1 MVLDIVDRELIEA
14 IARVGPPS
22 YGSRLLKIVRKRI
35 LILSLASLLVM
46 VSSGL
51 LVIMHV
57 GGREGL
63 VVGVILIIMGITDLP
78 LMYFLLTSRI
88 SNLTRV
94 FARILSSIAPPLWAL
109 VGFIGLSLVM
119 KTDSC
124 LVLVQGNGVVCMCQ
138 SRAGN
143 PRPTGRLALLA
154 CGTPRGFDY
163 ALAAGVF
170 LIVAGVLVS
179 LMTGSNAVG
188 VALAILGSAVMVASA
203 LRYYRRRGVR
213 IETCI
218 PDPLRP
224 GYAYWGQAILYA
236 IYSTYGLS
244 YEKVLA
250 RIRECES
257 LCSNV

>member
-1 MVLDIVDRELIEA
+1 MNWELTEA
-14 IARVGPPS
+14 VARVGPPS
-22 YGSRLLKIVRKRI
+22 YGSRLLKVVRKRI
-35 LILSLASLLVM
+35 LVLSLASLLVM

-51 LVIMHV
+51 LAIMHI

-63 VVGVILIIMGITDLP
+63 IVGVVLIVMGVTDLP

-109 VGFIGLSLVM
+109 VGFIGLSLIM
-119 KTDSC
+119 KIDSC

-138 SRAGN
+138 SGAGN

-154 CGTPRGFDY
+154 CGTPRGFVY
-163 ALAAGVF
+163 ALTAGIL
-170 LIVAGVLVS
+170 LIVAGVLAS
-179 LMTGSNAVG
+179 LITGSNAVG
-188 VALAILGSAVMVASA
+188 VALTILGSAVMAVPA
-203 LRYYRRRGVR
+203 LRYYRGRSVR

-224 GYAYWGQAILYA
+224 GYAYWGQAILYV
-236 IYSTYGLS
+236 IHSTYGLS

-257 LCSNV
+257 LCSSM

>member
-1 MVLDIVDRELIEA
+1 MNWELTEA
-14 IARVGPPS
+14 VARVGPPS
-22 YGSRLLKIVRKRI
+22 YGSRLLEVIRRRV
-35 LILSLASLLVM
+35 LMLSLASLLVM

-51 LVIMHV
+51 LVIMHI

-63 VVGVILIIMGITDLP
+63 VVGVILIIMGVTDLP

-94 FARILSSIAPPLWAL
+94 FARILSSIVPSLWAL

-119 KTDSC
+119 KTDGC

-143 PRPTGRLALLA
+143 PRPTDGLTLLT
-154 CGTPRGFDY
+154 CGTPRGFVY
-163 ALAAGVF
+163 ALTAGVL
-170 LIVAGVLVS
+170 LIVAGVLA
-179 LMTGSNAVG
+179 LLITGSNAVG
-188 VALAILGSAVMVASA
+188 VALAILGSAVMAAPA
-203 LRYYRRRGVR
+203 LRYYRGRGAR

-218 PDPLRP
+218 PDPSRP

-236 IYSTYGLS
+236 IHGTYGLS

-257 LCSNV
+257 LCSSM